1 MPADRNLMLELI
13 DFQLCAYNPG
23 AWRIILSNCYCA
35 ATISDGPAVHN
46 ALSQPAHDRSAAD
59 ALLLSSLDVRS
70 SLYHLGQYCGAW
82 NASTSGRARASFHLI
97 LHGDCR
103 VDLATESLA
112 LAAGDGIFFLRDLPH
127 TLMPAGAPPAT
138 PSRGMQP
145 LEPRQPDGTGLACGF
160 FEFRSG
166 LDGLLADALPDYLLL
181 RASDA
186 RYAAARGVFQLILD
200 ETTDPAASPLV
211 LERLTDLLIFFM
223 LRHLAARDPQA
234 HGLLVLARDPAMAG
248 LLQAIL
254 AEPALPWSLQDMADR
269 LHMSKATFHRRFTLH
284 SGTTPAQLLQALR
297 MRAARRLLEQGAGI
311 QEAAERV
318 GYQSQAAFSRA
329 FQRAEGMAPSACR
342 KRQAGA
348 V

>member
-1 MPADRNLMLELI
+1 
-13 DFQLCAYNPG
+13 
-23 AWRIILSNCYCA
+23 
-35 ATISDGPAVHN
+35 
-46 ALSQPAHDRSAAD
+46 
-59 ALLLSSLDVRS
+59 
-70 SLYHLGQYCGAW
+70 
-82 NASTSGRARASFHLI
+82 
-97 LHGDCR
+97 
-103 VDLATESLA
+103 
-112 LAAGDGIFFLRDLPH
+112 
-127 TLMPAGAPPAT
+127 
-138 PSRGMQP
+138 MQP

-186 RYAAARGVFQLILD
+186 RMPRARVFQLILD
-200 ETTDPAASPLV
+200 ETADPAASPLV

-329 FQRAEGMAPSACR
+329 LPARRGHGASACR
-342 KRQAGA
+342 SARPAPSKRTGRPFPLRTGPAAGPRTDPDA
-348 V
+348 

>member
-35 ATISDGPAVHN
+35 ATISDGPAVPTPCPN
-46 ALSQPAHDRSAAD
+46 SAHDRSAAD

-82 NASTSGRARASFHLI
+82 NASTSGARASFHLI

-103 VDLATESLA
+103 VDLGTESLA

-127 TLMPAGAPPAT
+127 TLMPAGARPP
-138 PSRGMQP
+138 
-145 LEPRQPDGTGLACGF
+145 PRPGHAAAGTAPARWHRPACGF

-186 RYAAARGVFQLILD
+186 RYAAARGVFQLIW
-200 ETTDPAASPLV
+200 TRPPI
-211 LERLTDLLIFFM
+211 R
-223 LRHLAARDPQA
+223 P
-234 HGLLVLARDPAMAG
+234 P
-248 LLQAIL
+248 
-254 AEPALPWSLQDMADR
+254 
-269 LHMSKATFHRRFTLH
+269 RRWCWN
-284 SGTTPAQLLQALR
+284 G
-297 MRAARRLLEQGAGI
+297 
-311 QEAAERV
+311 
-318 GYQSQAAFSRA
+318 
-329 FQRAEGMAPSACR
+329 
-342 KRQAGA
+342 
-348 V
+348 

>member
-1 MPADRNLMLELI
+1 MAHHPL
-13 DFQLCAYNPG
+13 
-23 AWRIILSNCYCA
+23 NCYCA
-35 ATISDGPAVHN
+35 ATISDGPAVPTPCPN
-46 ALSQPAHDRSAAD
+46 PPTTDPPPTRCCCPAWTCAPASITWASIAAPE
-59 ALLLSSLDVRS
+59 RQ
-70 SLYHLGQYCGAW
+70 HQR
-82 NASTSGRARASFHLI
+82 RARASFHLI

-103 VDLATESLA
+103 VDLGTESLA

-127 TLMPAGAPPAT
+127 TLMPAGAPPAR
-138 PSRGMQP
+138 PGAWK
-145 LEPRQPDGTGLACGF
+145 PRQPDGTGLACGF

-200 ETTDPAASPLV
+200 ETADPAASPLV

-248 LLQAIL
+248 LQAIL

-284 SGTTPAQLLQALR
+284 SGTTPPSCCRHCACAPPAGCWNKA
-297 MRAARRLLEQGAGI
+297 RASRKPPSAWA
-311 QEAAERV
+311 
-318 GYQSQAAFSRA
+318 QSQAAFSRA